1 MNWLQDRLMMSS
13 TVAATPAPGAVTAP
27 PPNMFPTS
35 SPSSTN
41 SSPAGPAQMSYE
53 ARMAMYPPHGH
64 QPFQNQFTANL
75 NFNLTSY
82 KPKEVES
89 SESFESNNLSPSSGT
104 GSPRTDET
112 LDKTSDNVEAD
123 TSGHEADLSGLEM
136 LRQHANNIPKPAPG
150 LSIRQDIQTNVGK
163 KGGER
168 EEDEI
173 NDAEENE
180 EELLID
186 EEMEENSR
194 DKHEETFEEVP
205 MDKMTDSLKQFSN
218 FQPYLNMK
226 EAAGAEAGSAAINS
240 LEKLQQVS
248 VSKYLNIIYLS
259 SVVIT
264 FHVGQLCSLH
274 IIMIIDGRTNSL
286 LIIICISLPISWKA
300 TNNCCIWFTFLVS
313 NRRKNIY

>member
-1 MNWLQDRLMMSS
+1 MSTMNWLQDRLMMSS
-13 TVAATPAPGAVTAP
+13 TVATPAPGAVPAP

-53 ARMAMYPPHGH
+53 GRMAMYPPHAGH

-136 LRQHANNIPKPAPG
+136 LRQHANNIPKPAPPG

-163 KGGER
+163 KGEG

-186 EEMEENSR
+186 EEMEESSR

-205 MDKMTDSLKQFSN
+205 VDKMTDSLKQFSN

-226 EAAGAEAGSAAINS
+226 EAAGAETAGSAAINS

-248 VSKYLNIIYLS
+248 RQTVNIYLS

-264 FHVGQLCSLH
+264 FHVRQLCPLH
-274 IIMIIDGRTNSL
+274 IIMIIDGQ
-286 LIIICISLPISWKA
+286 I
-300 TNNCCIWFTFLVS
+300 V
-313 NRRKNIY
+313 Y